1 MPNIKFSAVSFPWR
15 LYSGQDALDNLIR
28 VVERRGAKRAFVI
41 CGRSVAH
48 KTDLITRIRNI
59 VGDKFSGVYD
69 GMTQEAPIE
78 CVQAAAKAAKTAGAD
93 MLIAVGAGTVIK
105 ATRVVAILMAEDK
118 PAEELMTRYPPSGPA
133 ISPKLMAP
141 KLPIVNVLT
150 AATSA
155 QNRAGA
161 AVKQIEVGHRMEF
174 FDPKTRPC
182 AIFWDADA
190 LLTAPASLA
199 LNTGVAVYWRAL
211 MNMGAIA
218 TSNPLIEGDRH
229 HCFRL
234 ADRSIRRITEADP
247 EPRIEM
253 CAAAFI
259 QNREEDEG
267 RVFSDTHWVARVVYA
282 LGASTFNLCDTIGQG
297 HSYAALTAPAIRV
310 FGERNPGEMADIGR
324 ALGLEDLLPVPDAI
338 PRIADTI
345 EAFFKSLGLKT
356 RLREYDVPRE
366 MLPRI
371 LEFSM
376 KNYNADRNRHFL
388 NEAETLKRTLEQAW

>member
-1 MPNIKFSAVSFPWR
+1 MPNTRFSAVSFPWR
-15 LYSGQDALDNLIR
+15 LYSGKDALDNLVR
-28 VVERRGAKRAFVI
+28 VVDRRGVKRAFVI

-48 KTDLITRIRNI
+48 KTDLVARIRSI
-59 VGDKFSGVYD
+59 VGDKFAGVYS
-69 GMTQEAPIE
+69 GMLQEAPLE
-78 CVQAAAKAAKTAGAD
+78 CVQAAAKAASDAGAD

-118 PAEELMTRYPPSGPA
+118 PAEELMTQYPPSGPA
-133 ISPKLMAP
+133 ISPKLLAP
-141 KLPIVNVLT
+141 KVPIVNVLT

-161 AVKQIEVGHRMEF
+161 AVKQLEVGHRMEF

-182 AIFWDADA
+182 AIFWDSDA

-199 LNTGVAVYWRAL
+199 LNTGTAVFWRAL

-218 TSNPLIEGDRH
+218 TANPLIEGDRY

-234 ADRSIRRITEADP
+234 AERSIHRITENDP

-282 LGASTFNLCDTIGQG
+282 LGASTI
-297 HSYAALTAPAIRV
+297 
-310 FGERNPGEMADIGR
+310 
-324 ALGLEDLLPVPDAI
+324 
-338 PRIADTI
+338 
-345 EAFFKSLGLKT
+345 
-356 RLREYDVPRE
+356 
-366 MLPRI
+366 
-371 LEFSM
+371 
-376 KNYNADRNRHFL
+376 
-388 NEAETLKRTLEQAW
+388 